1 MDKNLWENFEKLSDE
16 EITFQLYSEGKS
28 IDLISRI
35 RNMEKSLVQKQLIE
49 FKMKNRYI
57 ARIKSSEDI
66 FKIFANANKKDK
78 LNVLSS
84 LDDINKSELIEYIKG
99 NYTSLNYTDKTT
111 AAWII
116 GELSA
121 VECRDVLLKASVHKA
136 ISVRRMAISAMGKL
150 EDISMK
156 SALIRALND
165 ENDQVVL
172 YAINALKKL
181 KCSEAKEKV
190 VLLKGKRKDYIDR
203 AIDGFIEEVGVE

>member
-1 MDKNLWENFEKLSDE
+1 MKKNLWENFDKLSDE
-16 EITFQLYSEGKS
+16 EITFHLYNEGKS
-28 IDLISRI
+28 VDLISRI
-35 RNMEKSLVQKQLIE
+35 RNMEKSLVQKQLID
-49 FKMKNRYI
+49 FKIKNRYI

-66 FKIFANANKKDK
+66 FKIFANANKRDK
-78 LNVLSS
+78 LSVLSS
-84 LDDINKSELIEYIKG
+84 LDDINKEELIKYIKA

-121 VECRDVLLKASVHKA
+121 IECKDVLLKASVHKA

-181 KCSEAKEKV
+181 KCSEAKGKV